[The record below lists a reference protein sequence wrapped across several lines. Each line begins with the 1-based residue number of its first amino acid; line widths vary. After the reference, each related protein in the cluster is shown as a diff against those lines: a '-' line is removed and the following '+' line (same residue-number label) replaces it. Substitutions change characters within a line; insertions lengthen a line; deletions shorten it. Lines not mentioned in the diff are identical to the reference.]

1 MYEIDF
7 SRIVIP
13 VPSWIVAAHRLGWV
27 FVFVVSAA
35 AQVGAQSLARGIAR
49 TDPVI
54 GRVVGTDGRA
64 VAGATVDGLG
74 LVAAA
79 RTDAAGRF
87 RARTSRG
94 LPVTLRVRAF
104 GFAPRQYALA
114 ADRDSLQSVEFVLLP
129 TASMLS
135 AVVTTGTM
143 QERYVSDSPV
153 KVDVVTPTFLRRSV
167 SNNLMDNVSFL
178 PGLTQQVDCGVCF
191 TNNIRINGMDG
202 PYTAVLIDGAPM
214 ISALAT
220 VYGLNSIDPTLIEQ
234 IEIIKGPNSTLYGS
248 EAMGGVINVV
258 TKDARLA
265 PRLSLNTFVTSDG
278 ETSLA
283 AARAQNVG
291 RASTLLSVTGA
302 WNARFVDRNGDSFS
316 DLPLVKRLSVMNK
329 WSIGTAAARPFDL
342 MVRYYGEDRFGGVR
356 GWTAADRGSSV
367 TYGESIRTHRVEVIT
382 SYRGGSAALPLRVDG
397 AFNWHDQDSFYGDRP
412 YRARQTI
419 GFVQG
424 LLSPQ
429 LGAHA
434 LVVGATMRQ
443 QWYRD
448 TTSAQQTNEVR
459 FIPGVFAQD
468 EWALRP
474 AFTLLGGLRVDHH
487 QLHGVIASPRLA
499 LKWAPDPHTT
509 VRVSAATGFRVVSLF
524 SEDHAALTGARRVT
538 IAERLNPERS
548 ATVTA
553 GLNRVVD
560 VRGVEDALTLD
571 VDAFL
576 TRFSNRIVGDFDT
589 DPNQII
595 YRNLRGYA
603 MTRGVSLAVGYS
615 TLRSPFFGSV
625 GLTAQDV
632 FIRERGI
639 RRALPF
645 APTMQGVFTLGYRIA
660 PLGLSV
666 DWTGR
671 VQGPASL
678 PRFAGLPS
686 RSTWFTEQHLQFA
699 ERVGRSSEIYV
710 GVKNLFNYVQRDPI
724 IDPQHPFGD
733 DFDTARVFGPLQG
746 RRVLLGMRS
755 TVSR

>member
-1 MYEIDF
+1 ML
-7 SRIVIP
+7 P
-13 VPSWIVAAHRLGWV
+13 LIVAAQRLGRA
-27 FVFVVSAA
+27 FVFVVGAA
-35 AQVGAQSLARGIAR
+35 AQVGAQALATPVGLAR
-49 TDPVI
+49 PVI
-54 GRVVGTDGRA
+54 GRVVGVDGRA
-64 VAGATVDGLG
+64 VAGASIDGPG
-74 LVAAA
+74 LLAAV
-79 RTDAAGRF
+79 RTDVAGRF
-87 RARTSRG
+87 RARVREG
-94 LPVTLRVRAF
+94 LPGRLRVRAF
-104 GFAPRQYALA
+104 GFAPLHHALA
-114 ADRDSLQSVEFVLLP
+114 SSRDTLQPIELVLAP

-153 KVDVVTPTFLRRSV
+153 KVDVVTPAFLQRSV

-220 VYGLNSIDPTLIEQ
+220 VYGLNSIDPSLIEQ
-234 IEIIKGPNSTLYGS
+234 IEIIKGPSSTLYGS

-265 PRLSLNTFVTSDG
+265 PRLTLNTYVTSDG

-283 AARAQNVG
+283 AATAQNIG
-291 RASTLLSVTGA
+291 RASMLLSVNGA
-302 WNARFVDRNGDSFS
+302 WNARFVDRNGDNFS
-316 DLPLVKRLSVMNK
+316 DLPLVTRISVMNK

-367 TYGESIRTHRVEVIT
+367 TYGESIRTQRVEMTT

-397 AFNWHDQDSFYGDRP
+397 AFNWHDQNSYYGDRP

-424 LLSPQ
+424 VLSPQ

-434 LVVGATMRQ
+434 LVFGTTMRQ

-468 EWALRP
+468 EWAWRETL
-474 AFTLLGGLRVDHH
+474 TLLGGIRVDHH
-487 QLHGVIASPRLA
+487 RLHGVIASPRLSA
-499 LKWAPDPHTT
+499 KWAPDPHTT
-509 VRVSAATGFRVVSLF
+509 VRISAATGFRVVSLF
-524 SEDHAALTGARRVT
+524 SEDHAALTGARSVT
-538 IAERLNPERS
+538 IAERLDPERS
-548 ATVTA
+548 ATVTV

-560 VRGVEDALTLD
+560 VRGIEDALTLD

-595 YRNLRGYA
+595 YRNLQGYA
-603 MTRGVSLAVGYS
+603 MTRGVSLAAGYS

-632 FIRERGI
+632 FIRERGV

-645 APTMQGVFTLGYRIA
+645 APTLQGVFTLGYRIA
-660 PLGLSV
+660 PLGLSI

-671 VQGPASL
+671 VQGPAAL
-678 PRFAGLPS
+678 PRFAGLSS

-699 ERVGRSSEIYV
+699 ERIGRGSEIYV
-710 GVKNLFNYVQRDPI
+710 GVKNLFNYVQRNPI